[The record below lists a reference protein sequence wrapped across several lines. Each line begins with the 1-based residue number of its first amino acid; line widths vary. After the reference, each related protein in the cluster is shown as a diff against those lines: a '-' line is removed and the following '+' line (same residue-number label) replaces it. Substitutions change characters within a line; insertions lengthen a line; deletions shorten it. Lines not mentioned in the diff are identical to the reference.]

1 MFGKLGLTEL
11 LVIAAIALLFFGG
24 RGRISSMMGDMA
36 KGIKSFRKGLK
47 DSEVDTSQTTS
58 GALVNEPINVTPERK
73 RRKSERPSGGG
84 MGASE
89 LSSLHEGAT
98 TP

>member
-47 DSEVDTSQTTS
+47 DGEVDTSQTTS
-58 GALVNEPINVTPERK
+58 GALVNEPINVTPEK
-73 RRKSERPSGGG
+73 EK
-84 MGASE
+84 
-89 LSSLHEGAT
+89 T
-98 TP
+98 KV